1 MWFTDNGRDML
12 GDNTP
17 PCELNHA
24 NRSGMHF
31 GYPYCHGGN
40 VEDPVFGKKQP
51 CDDFTAPALSL
62 GPHVAPLGLKFY
74 TGKMFPEKYR
84 NSILIAEHGSWNRS
98 KKIGYRVMFVKI
110 VNNKAVSYEP
120 FATGWLD
127 DSSQRD
133 WGRPVDILELP
144 DGSILLSDDKA
155 GLIYRIVYKK

>member
-1 MWFTDNGRDML
+1 
-12 GDNTP
+12 
-17 PCELNHA
+17 
-24 NRSGMHF
+24 
-31 GYPYCHGGN
+31 
-40 VEDPVFGKKQP
+40 
-51 CDDFTAPALSL
+51 
-62 GPHVAPLGLKFY
+62 
-74 TGKMFPEKYR
+74 
-84 NSILIAEHGSWNRS
+84 
-98 KKIGYRVMFVKI
+98 MFVKI